1 MGCCLICGRSGVGSA
16 QDGFEEDEEA
26 GPFRLSIVDF
36 GVRIDGT
43 VTKPGQHH
51 SGGFAEAGGDADEL
65 GCAGKYGGRSG
76 RQGPASLQRIITRQT
91 ALVVVG
97 GSPVVESSGEEG
109 GEALRHWEKV

>member
-26 GPFRLSIVDF
+26 GPFRLWIVDF

-43 VTKPGQHH
+43 VPEPGQHH
-51 SGGFAEAGGDADEL
+51 SGGFAQSVGDADEL
-65 GCAGKYGGRSG
+65 GFAGKYGGRSG
-76 RQGPASLQRIITRQT
+76 MQGPASLQRIITRQT

-109 GEALRHWEKV
+109 GEALRHWDKV